1 MWREEKKPA
10 ATSSVHGQGR
20 GPAGARAHSP
30 QRPPRRPPT
39 SFLRGKAP
47 PVNPHTTRRRQNG
60 SPSAAGRRTR
70 GRPEPTATAH
80 TARAHPPEGRHG
92 TCARRTRRRPSPRG
106 EGRVSLDRLGPHP
119 TNSLRTQRAGTVA
132 ATGGGGAGGGSD
144 TPPLG
149 LGHLRDNPER
159 SRSTAKT
166 QAEPALVQRPR
177 GQHDGPAGQ
186 HPHRRGGGR
195 PREATTTRGE
205 SEGCLLRQRTP
216 PTPAER
222 HEADGGGGT
231 ARSGRVPHPSA
242 SQRTAHRRGRETGGP
257 RGRDEKNGSHSP

>member
-10 ATSSVHGQGR
+10 ATLSVHGQGR

-47 PVNPHTTRRRQNG
+47 PVNPRTTGRRQNG

-106 EGRVSLDRLGPHP
+106 GGARLTRPPRPTPNELPQDPTRRHRGGDRRRGRWGWERHTTARPRAPEGQPGALQEHRKDPGRASARATPE
-119 TNSLRTQRAGTVA
+119 RAARRAGGTA
-132 ATGGGGAGGGSD
+132 
-144 TPPLG
+144 PP
-149 LGHLRDNPER
+149 P
-159 SRSTAKT
+159 
-166 QAEPALVQRPR
+166 P
-177 GQHDGPAGQ
+177 
-186 HPHRRGGGR
+186 RRGAA
-195 PREATTTRGE
+195 REATTTRGE